1 MTEFLHH
8 LATFGADHVCSSVFP
23 FLDRILQVA
32 RLSILLAEQEK
43 NFSYLA
49 QILGPT
55 LAWERS
61 ADAPDWLDGSRAWVL
76 TEVALL
82 RIYNMCMQQ
91 PASQAILRR
100 SARSI
105 PMFRADAPTIHL
117 KNRRTFTLFTKYYIN
132 GSAACL
138 RMILRHPESSIQN
151 ILFKPI
157 NLAFVVVHA
166 LH

>member
-23 FLDRILQVA
+23 FLDRILHVA

-61 ADAPDWLDGSRAWVL
+61 ADAPDWLDESLAWVL

-82 RIYNMCMQQ
+82 RMYNMCMQQ
-91 PASQAILRR
+91 PASQAIVRR

-105 PMFRADAPTIHL
+105 PMFRADFLP
-117 KNRRTFTLFTKYYIN
+117 FTSKIVEHSRYLPSTT
-132 GSAACL
+132 S
-138 RMILRHPESSIQN
+138 MDQQ
-151 ILFKPI
+151 
-157 NLAFVVVHA
+157 HA
-166 LH
+166 YG